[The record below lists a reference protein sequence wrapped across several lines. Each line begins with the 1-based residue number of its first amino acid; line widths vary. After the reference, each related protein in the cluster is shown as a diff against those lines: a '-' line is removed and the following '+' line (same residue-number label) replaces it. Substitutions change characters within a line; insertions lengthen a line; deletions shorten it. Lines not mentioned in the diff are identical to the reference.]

1 VSRTVLQPG
10 PQHPITVE
18 PAAARITVTAGGTP
32 VADTTAAL
40 ALQEAKYPTVYYIP
54 LADVR
59 SDVLKPSDHTTYC
72 PYKGDASYYSVLPA
86 GADGVNAVW
95 TYEQPYD
102 AVADIREHVA
112 FYPDKVSIEIIA
124 D

>member
-1 VSRTVLQPG
+1 MSRTVLQPG

-72 PYKGDASYYSVLPA
+72 PYKGDASYYSIATAEGELT
-86 GADGVNAVW
+86 DAVW
-95 TYEQPYD
+95 YYPEPSEAARQ
-102 AVADIREHVA
+102 IKGRVA
-112 FYPDKVSIEIIA
+112 FWKGVKVE
-124 D
+124 

>member
-40 ALQEAKYPTVYYIP
+40 ALQEAKYPIVYYIP

-72 PYKGDASYYSVLPA
+72 PFKGDASYYSIA
-86 GADGVNAVW
+86 TADGELTDAVW
-95 TYEQPYD
+95 YYREPYP
-102 AVADIREHVA
+102 AVAAIAGHVA
-112 FYPDKVSIEIIA
+112 FYANRVDISVG
-124 D
+124 

>member
-1 VSRTVLQPG
+1 MSRTVLQPG

-72 PYKGDASYYSVLPA
+72 PFKGDASYYSIA
-86 GADGVNAVW
+86 TADGELTDAVW
-95 TYEQPYD
+95 YYREPYP
-102 AVADIREHVA
+102 AVAAIAGHVA
-112 FYPDKVSIEIIA
+112 FYANRVDISVG
-124 D
+124 